1 MARVLGFLI
10 RYFSN
15 YYTLHRSDLA
25 ARAAPLDPRLVT
37 VDGIVGLALLLVL
50 PNVDKVSLLI
60 VTVTRLDVIQVFRK
74 WCFCLW
80 SLTKSSKRQMSK
92 TIHNKISKISGH
104 NKILEFTSRSEMLRY
119 YTSWRHLKDFDF
131 TQLTQAFYNHR
142 DANGQKLFVH
152 TPFSCYRM
160 LKVLNKKVL
169 VMQLRLFCLK
179 YNESLG

>member
-1 MARVLGFLI
+1 MERVLGFLI

-74 WCFCLW
+74 WCFWLW
-80 SLTKSSKRQMSK
+80 SLTKSSKRLMSK

-160 LKVLNKKVL
+160 LKAVSYTH
-169 VMQLRLFCLK
+169 LRSPRDK
-179 YNESLG
+179 RQSRMPSSA